1 MRVFTR
7 VQIEYNSHRS
17 IGLNQD
23 KPLSSEPKPEPG
35 NIVPGPLGE
44 KPSGESSERD
54 ARRRERRARRE
65 ADSGESRLLDQ
76 LPAARPAGPS
86 LVTNSSSRI
95 EQRLT
100 VIPLRQVPRP
110 SEALEGQILR
120 HRGAIEVTRKYGEQI
135 WFVVSVVVPVLVAA
149 VYYAFFASHQYVAEF
164 RFAVKDA
171 SSQTGGAATS
181 NFLTMIGG
189 SGGSL
194 SYDNYLVTDYLTSR
208 QAAEELQSRINVAQL
223 YSRPEADWW
232 ARFDPSQPMEKF
244 VNYWHSM
251 VTSQYDQVTG
261 IAIAKVRAFTPEDA
275 LLIASSLVTLSE
287 ELVNRIANR
296 TQNDAVRFAQKEVER
311 AEERLKSIRAKLTE
325 YRNRVGVID
334 PTSSVVASNS
344 ALVQSLRATLAQLET
359 QLQTLR
365 LQNLQPNAPAIITL
379 QNQINSTRDQL
390 AIIEGSVGRNK
401 SGQALSAVIAE
412 YEQLD
417 LERQFAQN
425 MVTSTMAALDTARA
439 SAAAQHLY
447 ITPYVRP
454 SLPESSI
461 YPRRALA
468 IATVAALAL
477 IFWLI
482 GLLIGRS
489 VVERL

>member
-1 MRVFTR
+1 MS
-7 VQIEYNSHRS
+7 N
-17 IGLNQD
+17 
-23 KPLSSEPKPEPG
+23 EPKPEPG
-35 NIVPGPLGE
+35 NTVPGPLGE
-44 KPSGESSERD
+44 KPSGESSDRD

-65 ADSGESRLLDQ
+65 ADSGEFRLPKNLLDQ

-86 LVTNSSSRI
+86 LVANSSGRI

-110 SEALEGQILR
+110 SEALEGQILG
-120 HRGAIEVTRKYGEQI
+120 HRGAIEVTKKYGERI
-135 WFVVSVVVPVLVAA
+135 WFVASVVLPVLVAA
-149 VYYAFFASHQYVAEF
+149 VYYAFFASDQYVAEF

-171 SSQTGGAATS
+171 TSQTSGAAAS
-181 NFLTMIGG
+181 SFLTMIGG

-208 QAAEELQSRINVAQL
+208 QAAEELQSRINVVQI
-223 YSRPEADWW
+223 YSRREADWW

-244 VNYWHSM
+244 VSFWHSM

-275 LLIASSLVTLSE
+275 LLVANSLVTLSE
-287 ELVNRIANR
+287 ELVNKIANR
-296 TQNDAVRFAQKEVER
+296 TQNDAVRFTQKEVER

-334 PTSSVVASNS
+334 PASSVVASNS
-344 ALVQSLRATLAQLET
+344 ALVQSLRATLAQLQT

-390 AIIEGSVGRNK
+390 AIVEGSVGRNK
-401 SGQALSAVIAE
+401 SGEALSAIIAE

-454 SLPESSI
+454 SLPESSL